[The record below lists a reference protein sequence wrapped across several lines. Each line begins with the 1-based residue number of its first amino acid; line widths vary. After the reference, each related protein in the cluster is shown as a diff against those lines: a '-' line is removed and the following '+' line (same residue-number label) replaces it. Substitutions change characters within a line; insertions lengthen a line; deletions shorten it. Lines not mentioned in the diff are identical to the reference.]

1 MPLEHLAGSSVDA
14 TAKGALPKERTR
26 GRRVRHSSSTR
37 RRKLL
42 AWAFMAPFFVVSFA
56 VVLGPSL
63 STLYYAF
70 TDWSGVGP
78 AHFIGLANFQQLL
91 NDADFH
97 QAIIFNLIWMAIFL
111 TVPIALGLFGAF
123 LLSQIRHFQMFFRAA
138 YFIPY
143 IIASV
148 VNASMWQQIL
158 DPQQGLASVLDQHG
172 IHFLDNMYFF
182 GDQRLALPSVAFVD
196 NWHFWG
202 FLVVLFFAAMQ
213 AVDHD
218 LYDAA
223 RVDGANRWHQ
233 FYHVT
238 LPGIRPVL
246 GLVILLVIVWSLLVF
261 EYPFIITQGGPAGA
275 TQVMTILLYKNAF
288 ALNEAGYA
296 AAMGLSMC
304 FVAALI
310 TLVYLLL
317 RRKGLEI

>member
-1 MPLEHLAGSSVDA
+1 MSLKQLTDTVHLPN
-14 TAKGALPKERTR
+14 TGALLMERTHSRR
-26 GRRVRHSSSTR
+26 GRFTSQRK
-37 RRKLL
+37 RKLL
-42 AWAFMAPFFVVSFA
+42 AWVFMLPFFIVNFA

-63 STLYYAF
+63 STFYYAL

-91 NDADFH
+91 IDADFH
-97 QAIIFNLIWMAIFL
+97 KAILYNLIWEAMFL
-111 TVPIALGLFGAF
+111 TVPIAMGLFGAF
-123 LLSQIRHFQMFFRAA
+123 LLSHITRFQMFFRAA

-148 VNASMWQQIL
+148 INASIWQQLL
-158 DPQQGLASVLDQHG
+158 DPQQGLAAALDRYG
-172 IHFLDNMYFF
+172 IHWLDNLYFF
-182 GDQRLALPSVAFVD
+182 GDEKLALPSVAFVD

-202 FLVVLFFAAMQ
+202 FLVVLFLAAMQ
-213 AVDHD
+213 SVDAE

-223 RVDGANRWHQ
+223 KVDGASRWRQ

-246 GLVILLVIVWSLLVF
+246 GLVLLLVTVWSLLVF

-275 TQVMTILLYKNAF
+275 TQVMTLLLYKNAF

-296 AAMGLSMC
+296 SAMGLTMS
-304 FVAALI
+304 FVAATI
-310 TLVYLLL
+310 AIVYLYL